1 MNMETLTVLLFIWVF
16 TVSKAFNIDIENP
29 LSFTGKHEDFFGYS
43 VYQYESEHGK
53 QIIVGAPFGRNSSGD
68 MYTCSTD
75 LLHCTL
81 LASPGSESVRSFGI
95 SAAVSSPGAGN
106 ITICSPHVTRE
117 CDGNSYLNAVC
128 YQFNSKLQPISN
140 FTASLQECTKASVDV
155 VFLFDG
161 SNSMKSDEFD
171 MNKRFIKDIM
181 RSFSNSSIKF
191 AAVQFS
197 SRTRT
202 VFDFNDFL
210 NNTAEEKLNKE
221 HQMSTLS
228 QTYFGINYVLSNL
241 FNNQSSGADLNAT
254 KVLLIITDGD
264 PTDRD
269 TKSVLKRCD
278 EQNILRFVIGVGTID
293 LKKLTSLA
301 SVPKQNNTFYIQD
314 YAGLK
319 GIIDDLKNKID
330 SVEGSLSALT
340 SDRQNEISSRGF
352 SVVSNKDSVIVG
364 SVGSNEQCG
373 VLYEVT
379 DSGSGFRKTEIK
391 DAALSKDS
399 YMGYSTVVGHRGDV
413 SLLFSGGPSFE
424 HRGLVTL
431 FTNTENTWR
440 VTGRITGEQIRS
452 YFGASLSLLDVDLD
466 GNTDFLLV
474 GAPLFYQPHPRR
486 EGRMYVYALTEQ
498 FILQQILTVSESP
511 TGRFAASL
519 ASLKDLNGDNVP
531 DVAVGAPLED
541 EWGVVYI
548 YLGERKHGIRPTRTP
563 QRIAARSVLPG
574 IHQFGVSLS
583 GQMDM
588 SDDNLPDIVVGAQG
602 AIVLLKARPVI
613 SVSSQLSFN
622 PHEISLKDFEC
633 PSADVFLAF
642 NLTSCFNVTER
653 TISTGSVIRSLNVTI
668 NLYLDDLT
676 KTSRA
681 FFDPNHS
688 SSRTLQRFI
697 LLDDDFSCF
706 TFPIFMARCVADT
719 LSPLKIRMNF
729 WQTRM
734 MVGHS
739 MVVLDIDS
747 RTEENAEMLFQ
758 RSCKSMNISVANQTL
773 NFSLI
778 TVAVRTT
785 VPPVTISVDSSASAD
800 TKSTVAVRTTVPPVT
815 VPVDSSASAADT
827 TSTVAVRTTVTP
839 VTVPVDSSAS
849 VADTISTVAV
859 RKTVPPVT
867 ISVDSSAS
875 AADTKSVDED
885 SLMYVNFSL
894 EDRDPKPLII
904 IYRVE
909 NLGTRSMPVSVTLLI
924 PCPTAHVILIPH
936 SFIMLE
942 VLYVHSVIYDQIMMC
957 SVNTISSTQNSKK
970 CQFIKE
976 PQDGHCGHF
985 KCLFQLQNISAV
997 HFNMTAH
1004 ATLHNIKQYE
1014 TKYSFYEFRMNSVF
1028 KISAELDYNK
1038 THYKQTST
1046 DPKHNPHKSQTT
1058 VNVEF
1063 FIAPSRGLI
1072 VGTSA
1077 VAGVII
1083 CFILVVMLVK
1093 CGFFK
1098 RKHPHEIWNLQYFN
1112 VRLVEF
1118 TTSEEDSTGP
1128 DHQSVVQ
1135 TLQTEGIHEI
1145 WHFKKNQH

>member
-1 MNMETLTVLLFIWVF
+1 METLTVLLFIWVF

-81 LASPGSESVRSFGI
+81 LASP
-95 SAAVSSPGAGN
+95 
-106 ITICSPHVTRE
+106 
-117 CDGNSYLNAVC
+117 
-128 YQFNSKLQPISN
+128 
-140 FTASLQECTKASVDV
+140 ECTNVVNVDV

-161 SNSMKSDEFD
+161 SNSMKSMEFD
-171 MNKRFIKDIM
+171 MNKPFIKDIM

-197 SRTRT
+197 SRSRT

-221 HQMSTLS
+221 PQMSTLTNTHS
-228 QTYFGINYVLSNL
+228 AINYVLSNL
-241 FNNQSSGADLNAT
+241 FNNQSSGADLKAT

-269 TKSVLKRCD
+269 TKNILKSCD
-278 EQNILRFVIGVGTID
+278 EQNILRFVIGVGNID

-314 YAGLK
+314 YAGLN
-319 GIIDDLKNKID
+319 GIIDDLKNKIN
-330 SVEGSLSALT
+330 SVEGSRALT

-424 HRGLVTL
+424 DRGLVTL

-440 VTGRITGEQIRS
+440 VTGRITGEQIGS

-474 GAPLFYQPHPRR
+474 GAPLFSQPHPRR

-498 FILQQILTVSESP
+498 FILQQILTVSEST

-519 ASLKDLNGDNVP
+519 ASLKDLNGDSVP

-548 YLGERKHGIRPTRTP
+548 YLGERKHGIHPTRTP
-563 QRIAARSVLPG
+563 QRIPAQSVLPG

-613 SVSSQLSFN
+613 SVSSQLSCN

-706 TFPIFMARCVADT
+706 TFPIFMPRCVADT

-739 MVVLDIDS
+739 MAVLDIDS
-747 RTEENAEMLFQ
+747 RTEENAEVQ
-758 RSCKSMNISVANQTL
+758 
-773 NFSLI
+773 
-778 TVAVRTT
+778 
-785 VPPVTISVDSSASAD
+785 
-800 TKSTVAVRTTVPPVT
+800 
-815 VPVDSSASAADT
+815 
-827 TSTVAVRTTVTP
+827 
-839 VTVPVDSSAS
+839 
-849 VADTISTVAV
+849 
-859 RKTVPPVT
+859 
-867 ISVDSSAS
+867 
-875 AADTKSVDED
+875 
-885 SLMYVNFSL
+885 LM
-894 EDRDPKPLII
+894 
-904 IYRVE
+904 
-909 NLGTRSMPVSVTLLI
+909 
-924 PCPTAHVILIPH
+924 
-936 SFIMLE
+936 
-942 VLYVHSVIYDQIMMC
+942 
-957 SVNTISSTQNSKK
+957 
-970 CQFIKE
+970 
-976 PQDGHCGHF
+976 
-985 KCLFQLQNISAV
+985 
-997 HFNMTAH
+997 
-1004 ATLHNIKQYE
+1004 
-1014 TKYSFYEFRMNSVF
+1014 
-1028 KISAELDYNK
+1028 
-1038 THYKQTST
+1038 
-1046 DPKHNPHKSQTT
+1046 
-1058 VNVEF
+1058 
-1063 FIAPSRGLI
+1063 
-1072 VGTSA
+1072 
-1077 VAGVII
+1077 
-1083 CFILVVMLVK
+1083 
-1093 CGFFK
+1093 
-1098 RKHPHEIWNLQYFN
+1098 
-1112 VRLVEF
+1112 
-1118 TTSEEDSTGP
+1118 
-1128 DHQSVVQ
+1128 
-1135 TLQTEGIHEI
+1135 
-1145 WHFKKNQH
+1145 